1 MNRTCIRRALSLLLT
16 AVFCLSLFACSTVP
30 VEERFDAFLTDLPSW
45 FIEGSDFS
53 LNYLFL
59 TPEDYGIT
67 QEDYELTFL
76 TPEDY
81 DENAKEID
89 ALLKELRKFPL
100 KKLTAEQQLTYRTL
114 EDYLT
119 RTRRLCDYYYLDNS
133 SLGISL
139 GIQSELPFLLADYA
153 IRRQE
158 DLDGYFSLLRSLDD
172 TFRQYAAFEQER
184 IDRGCG
190 LCQDMID
197 GIIRQCEN
205 LSEEGGQFI
214 IDSFNAQIEAIDFL
228 SDAEKQ
234 AAVTDHQ
241 TLIADALL
249 PAYRNLAQAMESLTG
264 AGEPI
269 GLAYAEDGQTYY
281 EALVQ
286 ASVGTDYTVEELR
299 TMLIDEV
306 DNAYLTL
313 QAIAAQD
320 PDIDL
325 SEPANYGDFPTAEAA
340 IDHLAQATARDFPA
354 LPELRYVVK
363 QVPEA
368 LKENFA
374 PAAYLSEP
382 IDAPLS
388 DPQTIYLNGDYT
400 PDLFPTIAHEGYP
413 GHLYQSTYYNNVQA
427 PTVRYLIDYGG
438 YTEGWATYVEL
449 MAPQYASEDSAIND
463 LEALFTHISLLY
475 SALFDIGI
483 HYDGWTLDQFTEN
496 FSELFETTDPEGA
509 LETYLYI
516 LESPGNYLRYCCGGL
531 LFRQLRTHAEEALG
545 SRFDPTAFHK
555 VLLDAGPTSFP
566 ILSDL
571 VDQYIET
578 AQSAS

>member
-1 MNRTCIRRALSLLLT
+1 MNHPRTRRALSLLLT
-16 AVFCLSLFACSTVP
+16 VLFCLSLPACSTLP
-30 VEERFDAFLTDLPSW
+30 PEERFDAFLAELPAW

-53 LNYLFL
+53 LNYLFR

-67 QEDYELTFL
+67 QEDYELDFL
-76 TPEDY
+76 TQADY
-81 DENAKEID
+81 NESAKEID
-89 ALLKELRKFPL
+89 TLLKELRKFPL

-119 RTRRLCDYYYLDNS
+119 RNRRLCDYYYLDNS

-139 GIQSELPFLLADYA
+139 GIQSELPFLLADYD

-158 DLDGYFSLLRSLDD
+158 DLDGYFSLLRSLDGA
-172 TFRQYAAFEQER
+172 FQEYAAFEQER
-184 IDRGCG
+184 IDQGCG

-197 GIIRQCEN
+197 GIVRQCEN
-205 LSEEGGQFI
+205 LSGEGGQFI
-214 IDSFNAQIEAIDFL
+214 IDSFNAQIEAADFL

-234 AAVTDHQ
+234 AAITDHQ

-249 PAYRNLAQAMESLTG
+249 PAYRNLAQAMENLTG
-264 AGEPI
+264 AGEPL
-269 GLAYAEDGQTYY
+269 GLAYAEDGQAYY

-286 ASVGTDYTVEELR
+286 AAVGTDSTIEELR
-299 TMLIDEV
+299 SLLMDEV
-306 DNAYLTL
+306 DNAYLAL

-325 SEPANYGDFPTAEAA
+325 SEPADYGSFPTAEAA
-340 IDHLAQATARDFPA
+340 IDYLAQATAQDFPA
-354 LPELRYVVK
+354 LPQLRYVVK

-374 PAAYLSEP
+374 PAAYLSEQ
-382 IDAPLS
+382 IDTPLS
-388 DPQTIYLNGDYT
+388 EPQTIYLNGDYT
-400 PDLFPTIAHEGYP
+400 PGLFPTIAHEGYP
-413 GHLYQSTYYNNVQA
+413 GHLYQSTYYKSLQA

-449 MAPQYASEDSAIND
+449 MAPQYAAGDSAINE
-463 LEALFTHISLLY
+463 LEALFSHISLLY

-496 FSELFETTDPEGA
+496 FGELFDTTDSEGA

-531 LFRQLRTHAEEALG
+531 LFRQLRTRAEEALG

-566 ILSDL
+566 ILSGL